1 MPRIIE
7 PLMWGDGR
15 EREWRWDDRDRG
27 CRDRGDRCRDDWDRC
42 HDRCWDWC
50 K

>member
-15 EREWRWDDRDRG
+15 EKERRDRDRW
-27 CRDRGDRCRDDWDRC
+27 CRDRRDDWDRW

-50 K
+50 RW

>member
-7 PLMWGDGR
+7 PLMWGDDR
-15 EREWRWDDRDRG
+15 ERERGWDRDRW
-27 CRDRGDRCRDDWDRC
+27 CREDRCRKEWEKRC
-42 HDRCWDWC
+42 RDRCWDWC

>member
-15 EREWRWDDRDRG
+15 EREWRRDRDRWD
-27 CRDRGDRCRDDWDRC
+27 RDRWCRERRDWERR
-42 HDRCWDWC
+42 DRCWDWC